1 MAFFYLTPVKGELPA
16 HLLDVIVDNRLGYLK
31 TVLNEEPPLYNEYLV
46 EGSMYDNVGHFTL
59 CIISILCENREF
71 SQLFVNAELEL
82 FKRRLE
88 TLTAYELRSFSKKL
102 LRIIRK
108 TENIPIFIDSLQVLC
123 QHLVLK
129 DVAQHICTSHKN
141 HCNLHSIKL
150 HFKQCLS
157 LVAKRQVELTNGFAI
172 IPCGRWKQYMTM
184 LFKENLIRKIKYT
197 DVTSLKSDPRIM
209 ELLYKVKK
217 EFSLSKD
224 STNILLSKDVDV
236 TSTFFPPC
244 MLNLHQNLRRRH
256 RLTHSQRFYY
266 SLFLKDIG
274 MPVEEAVDFWKAEYS
289 LHPNGHHACCHNWEK
304 DEKKYLYGIR
314 HMYGLEGGR
323 KNYSSVNCQRI
334 QSIDNCSEGG
344 CPFKAFDSNNMVPLL
359 KNCTDE
365 ILSQINE
372 LKQKRLYTNACM
384 LFMNSTYSKTMDC
397 DNFSFNFTP
406 VKYYKVATD
415 EEKME
420 L

>member
-16 HLLDVIVDNRLGYLK
+16 HLLDIIVVNRLSYLK
-31 TVLNEEPPLYNEYLV
+31 TILNGEPPLYNEYLV
-46 EGSMYDNVGHFTL
+46 EGSIYDNVGHFTL
-59 CIISILCENREF
+59 CILSILYANREF
-71 SQLFVNAELEL
+71 SQFFVNAELEL

-102 LRIIRK
+102 LRNIKK
-108 TENIPIFIDSLQVLC
+108 TENVPTFIDSLQVIS

-129 DVAQHICTSHKN
+129 DVAQHICASHN
-141 HCNLHSIKL
+141 INCNFYSIRL
-150 HFKQCLS
+150 NFRQCLS
-157 LVAKRQVELTNGFAI
+157 FVAKRQVELSNGFAI
-172 IPCGRWKQYMTM
+172 IPCGRWKQYMTI
-184 LFKENLIRKIKYT
+184 LYRENIMRRMKHT
-197 DVTSLKSDPRIM
+197 DVTPLKSDPRIM
-209 ELLYKVKK
+209 ELLHKVRN
-217 EFSLSKD
+217 EIAASKD
-224 STNILLSKDVDV
+224 KTNILLSKNVDV
-236 TSTFFPPC
+236 TSTYFPPC

-274 MPVEEAVDFWKAEYS
+274 MPVEEALEFWKAEYS

-304 DEKKYLYGIR
+304 DEKKYMYGIR

-323 KNYSSVNCQRI
+323 KNYTSVNCQRI

-344 CPFKAFDSNNMVPLL
+344 CPFKSFDSNKMVPLL
-359 KNCTDE
+359 KNCTE
-365 ILSQINE
+365 PILSQINE
-372 LKQKRLYTNACM
+372 LKQRRLYTNACM
-384 LFMNSTYSKTMDC
+384 LFMKSCYSKSMDC
-397 DNFSFNFTP
+397 DSFDFNFTP
-406 VKYYKVATD
+406 VKYYNVATL